1 MTESNETSQLLTR
14 KTLYKGRVL
23 SFGLERVQLPG
34 GLVHELEVV
43 RHPGASC
50 IVPFVSE
57 DEVLLLR
64 QFRHAGGGFMHELPA
79 GTLEEGEH
87 PDACAARE
95 LEEETG
101 HRAGRLEKLGVIRT
115 TPGFSDELI
124 HLYAAHDLVPG
135 RQATEDNEILTVQR
149 IRFDEALQ
157 MIRDGR
163 LVDAKSICGLS
174 LAQLHRS

>member
-1 MTESNETSQLLTR
+1 MPDHEESAQLLTR
-14 KTLYKGRVL
+14 KTIYRGRIIQL
-23 SFGLERVQLPG
+23 DLERVQLPG
-34 GLVHELEVV
+34 GTVHELEII

-64 QFRHAGGGFMHELPA
+64 QYRHAAGGFLYELPA
-79 GTLEEGEH
+79 GTLEEGED
-87 PDACAARE
+87 PDDCAVRE

-101 HRAGRLEKLGVIRT
+101 FKTGRLEKLGSIRT

-124 HLYAAHDLVPG
+124 HLYVAHELAPG
-135 RQATEDNEILTVQR
+135 TQATEDCEILSVE
-149 IRFDEALQ
+149 RFGLDEALE

-163 LVDAKSICGLS
+163 LIDAKSICGLS
-174 LAQLHRS
+174 LAKLRRG